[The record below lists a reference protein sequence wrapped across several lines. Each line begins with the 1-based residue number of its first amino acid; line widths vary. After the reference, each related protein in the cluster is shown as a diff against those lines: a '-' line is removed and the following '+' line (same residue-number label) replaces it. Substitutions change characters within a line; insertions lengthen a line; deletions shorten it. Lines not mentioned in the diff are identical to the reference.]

1 MNDTTHHIIDSA
13 AVAALIGTLFD
24 YLPRATA
31 FLTLVWVIIRLCE
44 THTVRTALRRLRQ
57 WRFD

>member
-1 MNDTTHHIIDSA
+1 MNDTTHHIIDST

-31 FLTLVWVIIRLCE
+31 FLTFIWVIIRLCE
-44 THTVRTALRRLRQ
+44 THTVRMALRRLRA
-57 WRFD
+57 WCFD